1 MNEHVPD
8 PHHTATGE
16 WQCYTCKRPLKGS
29 YLRPVVPWQH
39 RPEALAVQQDATAT
53 PTLSTTE

>member
-1 MNEHVPD
+1 MTDHLID

-16 WQCYTCKRPLKGS
+16 WFCYECRRPLAGS

-39 RPEALAVQQDATAT
+39 RPEKPTAKDET
-53 PTLSTTE
+53 VVAGLETTE